1 MEPWNHNDTYG
12 LVRNAFGQKQERLVR
27 SSTQSVLD
35 RQAFARYHFRE
46 VLRLS
51 NTFER
56 QHLKSCSMI
65 HTYDGGP
72 KREAFENYI
81 IKIGAHATAAV
92 QSIHAIPDIL
102 AHAIYFACGLNLGE
116 NKIEEHKIALPAV
129 IGALKKDSTFKR
141 ICPLLINAL
150 MESHGSHI
158 QLEQASQCNSS
169 PTERGLDGQ
178 TKEIQR
184 IAILVI

>member
-141 ICPLLINAL
+141 ICPL
-150 MESHGSHI
+150 
-158 QLEQASQCNSS
+158 
-169 PTERGLDGQ
+169 
-178 TKEIQR
+178 
-184 IAILVI
+184 